1 MKTFNLFIPLTKVD
15 EEKRCVYGIATAESI
30 DKSGEVFDYDTSLPY
45 YKEWSGE
52 IQKASGGKSLGNVRE
67 MHTNIAAGK
76 LTQIEFNDEKK
87 QIEVCAK
94 IVNDSTWEKV
104 MEGVLTGFSHGGE
117 YIKTWKDPDNAK
129 ITRYTARPS
138 EISVVDNPC
147 LGAATFQLVRADGAS
162 EMRKFKTKEQPMTE
176 TVIDGKP
183 VQPQFKP
190 VQKWEASDGKTFE
203 KKEEWRVYELALETA
218 TAAVSAGDRAGL
230 ERIGRVGEGRQR
242 ERRQEGR

>member
-15 EEKRCVYGIATAESI
+15 EEKREVYGTATAELP
-30 DKSGEVFDYDTSLPY
+30 DKSGEVFDYDSSLPY

-76 LTQIEFNDEKK
+76 LTQIVFNDEQK

-104 MEGVLTGFSHGGE
+104 LEGVLTGFSHGGE
-117 YIKTWKDPDNAK
+117 YIKTWKDPDNSK
-129 ITRYTARPS
+129 LTRYTARPS

-147 LGAATFQLVRADGAS
+147 LGAATFEVI
-162 EMRKFKTKEQPMTE
+162 KTDAQGNQVTE
-176 TVIDGKP
+176 
-183 VQPQFKP
+183 
-190 VQKWEASDGKTFE
+190 
-203 KKEEWRVYELALETA
+203 
-218 TAAVSAGDRAGL
+218 
-230 ERIGRVGEGRQR
+230 
-242 ERRQEGR
+242 